1 MKGPVEGP
9 ATRGELAAMLRA
21 ARAVAAV
28 REPVRSQRFACAALA
43 AACVATAV
51 FSEQIVGF
59 PHGST
64 VSAFLFARNGDLP
77 RGNNEESEM
86 SKLRSMVVGSA
97 LAIASVA
104 SAQNAVEW
112 RVADGGNGHW
122 YQLYRQSTPLGW
134 HDAFNL
140 AQAASSH
147 LCTLTSAAEDAWVR
161 SHIVAPGG
169 IPSPQSGPWIGATC
183 EGNKWGAWRWTT
195 GETWSY
201 TVWAGSEPNNGGG
214 QEFYVQ
220 MYQGGNLDW
229 NDNQE
234 DGRGT
239 EFSAVFEWS
248 ADCNNDGI
256 VDYGQILAGALADA
270 NQNNIPDAC
279 EACGLSWAPSGD
291 SLPVPTQ
298 ADNWYGAGG
307 QFIDANGDGIKDI
320 VFACSPLQSR
330 LGLGDGRF
338 GPVIVSEPFGWFAG
352 YCVADLNGDSLDDFV
367 SYDYF
372 AGRDRVMIS
381 LGDGRFAQ
389 SQALVTG
396 SYAAPCRAA
405 DMDGDGDI
413 DIVGGT
419 EIEGYL
425 RIFRNLGNG
434 TFDTGVT
441 IGNMGAYHREMEL
454 VDLDGDG
461 DRDIVVQNEWVYQTI
476 RILRNDGNM
485 SFTQVAT
492 LAYPGGLLYLVP
504 LDYDNDGDIDL
515 IGSTILGD
523 VRVYRKE
530 SKGFSFTTVTLGNYS
545 NRALWLDL
553 NDFDHDGIADL
564 FLGDDNRFGFM
575 RGRSTGGF
583 ETPVWISVPNKDR
596 FFLVDLNGD
605 GEMDVATGKQTPTS
619 LGTIDFLV
627 QTCRSMFVPQDFPT
641 IQAAIDAVP
650 AGAQRT
656 VQVAAGTYHES
667 FALNGKDVIV
677 RGAANNTT
685 ILDGTGLTTSIARF
699 TGGEPA
705 TAGVENLVF
714 RNGIVGSRF
723 TPKSTF
729 TIGGA
734 LYGVNS
740 AAAIRNCRFEQNI
753 ADFGGG
759 VYLLRCAM
767 NVVDS
772 DFAGNTARDEGGG
785 MQVYETTGVVSGC
798 DFTQNLSG
806 IAGPGSGSGF
816 KAVGAH
822 AAGETVLLTGC
833 TFAGG
838 ISAVSGSAVEYY
850 ENTVSVPGILRLT
863 GCTITGNSSGL
874 NAGGLR
880 VIGRMYSC
888 VLTGGTAI
896 CSNTTSNVD
905 GPYLIEGSVTVCD
918 CLADFTHDGVVNG
931 ADLGNLLSNWGL
943 TLPSGAGDVNH
954 DGIVNGPDLAI
965 LLGSWGPCQ

>member
-1 MKGPVEGP
+1 MRSLQSMAVV
-9 ATRGELAAMLRA
+9 AASSF
-21 ARAVAAV
+21 AVASGAMA
-28 REPVRSQRFACAALA
+28 Q
-43 AACVATAV
+43 TAV
-51 FSEQIVGF
+51 Q
-59 PHGST
+59 
-64 VSAFLFARNGDLP
+64 
-77 RGNNEESEM
+77 
-86 SKLRSMVVGSA
+86 
-97 LAIASVA
+97 
-104 SAQNAVEW
+104 W
-112 RVADGGNGHW
+112 RVQDGGNGHW
-122 YQLYRQSTPLGW
+122 YEVSIDILTWPAAR
-134 HDAFNL
+134 DACVARGGML
-140 AQAASSH
+140 A
-147 LCTLTSAAEDAWVR
+147 CCETAAECNFLRGQYPAGTSIFVGLFQDL
-161 SHIVAPGG
+161 SAPEYSEPSGG
-169 IPSPQSGPWIGATC
+169 WKWLSGAPFDSSLWQPG
-183 EGNKWGAWRWTT
+183 
-195 GETWSY
+195 
-201 TVWAGSEPNNGGG
+201 EPNNYGGD
-214 QEFYVQ
+214 ERFCEL
-220 MYQGGNLDW
+220 QGPGLPPFL
-229 NDNQE
+229 NDVSL
-234 DGRGT
+234 GGT
-239 EFSAVFEWS
+239 LRHFVVEWS

-256 VDYGQILAGALADA
+256 VDYGQILAGALIDADH
-270 NQNNIPDAC
+270 NNVPDAC

-298 ADNWYGAGG
+298 ADAWYGPGG

-320 VFACSPLQSR
+320 VFACRPLQSR

-492 LAYPGGLLYLVP
+492 LAYPGGLLNLVP
-504 LDYDNDGDIDL
+504 LDYDNDGDVDL

-575 RGRSTGGF
+575 RGRLTGGF

-641 IQAAIDAVP
+641 IQAAINAVP
-650 AGAQRT
+650 AAAQRT

-677 RGAANNTT
+677 RGAANNAT
-685 ILDGTGLTTSIARF
+685 ILDGAGLPASIA
-699 TGGEPA
+699 TLSGNEPA
-705 TAGVENLVF
+705 TAGLEQLVF
-714 RNGIVGSRF
+714 RNATVGTRIY
-723 TPKSTF
+723 PKAPF
-729 TIGGA
+729 LVGGA
-734 LYGVNS
+734 VYGLQSS
-740 AAAIRNCRFEQNI
+740 AFIRSCRFESNRS
-753 ADFGGG
+753 DYGGG
-759 VYLLRCAM
+759 GYLLYCNM
-767 NVVDS
+767 LVENCV
-772 DFAGNTARDEGGG
+772 
-785 MQVYETTGVVSGC
+785 
-798 DFTQNLSG
+798 FTQNTGVSQGGGLMTFG
-806 IAGPGSGSGF
+806 TTGTVRNCAFTDNRCGVAGAGSGSGF
-816 KAVGAH
+816 KSAGARI
-822 AAGETVLLTGC
+822 AGETVLLADC
-833 TFAGG
+833 TFTGG
-838 ISAVSGSAVEYY
+838 IAPVSGAAVEHY
-850 ENTVSVPGILRLT
+850 ENTVGVPGILRIS

-874 NAGGLR
+874 GAGGVS
-880 VIGRMYSC
+880 VIGGMYSC

-905 GPYLIEGSVTVCD
+905 GPYLIEGSATVCD
-918 CLADFTHDGVVNG
+918 CLADLTHDGAVNG
-931 ADLGNLLSNWGL
+931 GDLGVLLSNWGL

-954 DGIVNGPDLAI
+954 DGVVNAGDLAL
-965 LLGSWGPCQ
+965 LLGSWGVCN